1 MDNVWLTAAI
11 VLVPL
16 LAGLGLI
23 AALARGILNN
33 PGVPNINAIV
43 LGIAALLCVAPT
55 VLNLA
60 VKLPGGTEIS
70 LVREQLQTQTQQI
83 KNDFGEQGASVRGQI
98 EALRKRVDALEKGK
112 SVAAAPAGQ
121 ESDANSGKVI
131 VVLYAADQKELALQ
145 MQNYLLQQG
154 YSANAVY
161 TDFTELSDANHL
173 ASGTVAFVS
182 TENQT
187 SLRSEVEKVLRAKF
201 PQVQKVAD
209 SSSSKLTGTSIQVR
223 LF

>member
-1 MDNVWLTAAI
+1 MDNVWLTAAT

-33 PGVPNINAIV
+33 PGVSNSNAIV

-60 VKLPGGTEIS
+60 IKLPGGTEIS

-112 SVAAAPAGQ
+112 SAAATPAAQ
-121 ESDANSGKVI
+121 PPVNANSGKVV
-131 VVLYAADQKELALQ
+131 VVLYVADQKDLALQ

-161 TDFTELSDANHL
+161 RFH
-173 ASGTVAFVS
+173 
-182 TENQT
+182 
-187 SLRSEVEKVLRAKF
+187 RVERRQSPGARHG
-201 PQVQKVAD
+201 D
-209 SSSSKLTGTSIQVR
+209 VR
-223 LF
+223 LGGEPIVAAQRGRESAAHEIPAGAEGGRFQHHEADRHL